1 VANPPLDD
9 GPLEAL
15 RNLYKKQQGGEVGF
29 VNIADARGLTELG
42 LALRTAQGWEITEAG
57 VSLLKG
63 LSWDAPRRV
72 SAQALKQTNAGFGYF
87 PTLRG
92 AQRQSELCQPAGVGD
107 IDEPDLPALLLFVE
121 ISQGLKGAVVEG
133 WIGHS

>member
-63 LSWDAPRRV
+63 LS
-72 SAQALKQTNAGFGYF
+72 
-87 PTLRG
+87 
-92 AQRQSELCQPAGVGD
+92 
-107 IDEPDLPALLLFVE
+107 
-121 ISQGLKGAVVEG
+121 
-133 WIGHS
+133 